1 MAFPLSDRVGSGTNS
16 IPHSVVLVTVV
27 NCAFVTTVEYIDHRV
42 VSDITV
48 IANQVIVNVTG
59 YVLNV
64 YKTRNLNSICLF
76 FEI

>member
-16 IPHSVVLVTVV
+16 ISHSVVLVTAV
-27 NCAFVTTVEYIDHRV
+27 NCAFVTTVEYIDHQA

-59 YVLNV
+59 YVLN
-64 YKTRNLNSICLF
+64 YMCTKRET
-76 FEI
+76 